1 MAWFIPPIRLDP
13 VEQLPFLQQ
22 VENTPGRNHWIKGF
36 AGSGKSVLLL
46 HCLLIDKRRNPNTKA
61 IIVLYTYSLID
72 MIKEG
77 LPEEYKNTEVMTFYQ
92 FRHRHDNYDLILVDE
107 IQDLPEHDIREICS
121 KTTTSGRVVF
131 AGDINQ
137 SIYDHSTPNDT
148 INTILGIP
156 ENSTSTTLNRIWR
169 LSKRIRKISSEYCN
183 DRQNFLAAQV
193 MEFNANVPVS
203 LVKADSLEQ
212 EYKWLWT
219 SSKEY
224 GDAGYVPAILISNHD
239 QIIQFISSVLQDENK
254 PPLKNEWT
262 TGGDIK
268 YSPINLHL
276 KQNGIKLQYLGNKFG
291 SFEEAHSKNLVT
303 IITYHSSK
311 GLDFKTVFI
320 PFLNSDYQIWGDYAI
335 ARTLFFVA
343 LTRSREQLI
352 LSYSREKHSFLTQA
366 LVAECTPK
374 NAVDELRR
382 IQNPL
387 GNLNNDNDVVVI

>member
-1 MAWFIPPIRLDP
+1 MAWFIPPTRLDP

-77 LPEEYKNTEVMTFYQ
+77 LPEEYKNTEVITFYQ

-156 ENSTSTTLNRIWR
+156 ENSTPQFQYPLG
-169 LSKRIRKISSEYCN
+169 
-183 DRQNFLAAQV
+183 
-193 MEFNANVPVS
+193 PVS
-203 LVKADSLEQ
+203 LLRIR
-212 EYKWLWT
+212 
-219 SSKEY
+219 
-224 GDAGYVPAILISNHD
+224 P
-239 QIIQFISSVLQDENK
+239 LQV
-254 PPLKNEWT
+254 
-262 TGGDIK
+262 
-268 YSPINLHL
+268 YS
-276 KQNGIKLQYLGNKFG
+276 F
-291 SFEEAHSKNLVT
+291 
-303 IITYHSSK
+303 
-311 GLDFKTVFI
+311 
-320 PFLNSDYQIWGDYAI
+320 
-335 ARTLFFVA
+335 
-343 LTRSREQLI
+343 
-352 LSYSREKHSFLTQA
+352 
-366 LVAECTPK
+366 
-374 NAVDELRR
+374 
-382 IQNPL
+382 
-387 GNLNNDNDVVVI
+387 